1 MVFNVL
7 LVNQDDHVKNIAF
20 LMDRKGKWKLA
31 PAYDLTFAYNLEN
44 RWLRAHQMR
53 VNGKTSDI
61 TYDDLIESG
70 KSMGIAARKCAGIIQ
85 TVNSVKE
92 EYVSYMKDAGVS
104 AKTAK
109 TLLPILPM
117 I

>member
-1 MVFNVL
+1 MINTAE
-7 LVNQDDHVKNIAF
+7 IF
-20 LMDRKGKWKLA
+20 LWGTR
-31 PAYDLTFAYNLEN
+31 
-44 RWLRAHQMR
+44 
-53 VNGKTSDI
+53 I
-61 TYDDLIESG
+61 
-70 KSMGIAARKCAGIIQ
+70 GIIQ
-85 TVNSVKE
+85 TVSSVKE